1 MDRDELFYSGFD
13 QGASRIQWSGSIENE
28 ESSINQNQK
37 IGHLPDPEYPND
49 TNGSCFWSRKT
60 DMDPIWDC
68 HDAKI
73 AEQELGFNE
82 GDVRGR
88 YYRIDDND
96 TSNHNYHIATGYEK
110 GANENYTGIDPN
122 TNEPNPELYPG
133 TTSGGQPEMVSDPVP
148 TNEVT
153 ICPKSE
159 SRVFNRPCEDEAKL
173 SVKAEDIKAKPD
185 GPEKQ
190 VDLEKWNKEASAL
203 DEQLGKC
210 QDYVDSRCED
220 HRQTLENYG
229 EGTKQHEIASNC
241 LNNYEPYSQELGEAQ
256 LDLRAQYASLNEGTE
271 YNPSEPIPPHHKED
285 MTCLYGQ
292 SEGSGKDPTQLQGNE
307 DMSCLYGNATGNTA
321 SVGQG
326 LGDSVM
332 NNNYGVSL

>member
-1 MDRDELFYSGFD
+1 MIDRDEHYKQFEN
-13 QGASRIQWSGSIENE
+13 GASKIVDAKNINKYDEIGPPSSG
-28 ESSINQNQK
+28 
-37 IGHLPDPEYPND
+37 HPLAND
-49 TNGSCFWSRKT
+49 SNGSCYMLPNKN
-60 DMDPIWDC
+60 MDPIWDC
-68 HDAKI
+68 HDSKI
-73 AEQELGFNE
+73 GAQELGFEMN
-82 GDVRGR
+82 DIDQHSF
-88 YYRIDDND
+88 YRVDDNNPD
-96 TSNHNYHIATGYEK
+96 AHNYRIATGHEK
-110 GANENYTGIDPN
+110 GANPLFTGKDADGNIDP
-122 TNEPNPELYPG
+122 EIYPG
-133 TTSGGQPEMVSDPVP
+133 LTSGGQPEMVADQFNKSD
-148 TNEVT
+148 VT
-153 ICPKSE
+153 ISE
-159 SRVFNRPCEDEAKL
+159 NAKKFDQPCKNEEKL
-173 SVKAEDIKAKPD
+173 SSAAEDIKAMPD

-190 VDLEKWNKEASAL
+190 EALDNWNKDATAL
-203 DEQLGKC
+203 DERLGKC

-220 HRQTLENYG
+220 HRQTLENFG

-241 LNNYEPYSQELGEAQ
+241 LINYESYSQELGEAQ
-256 LDLRAQYASLNEGTE
+256 ADLRAQYASLNEGTE